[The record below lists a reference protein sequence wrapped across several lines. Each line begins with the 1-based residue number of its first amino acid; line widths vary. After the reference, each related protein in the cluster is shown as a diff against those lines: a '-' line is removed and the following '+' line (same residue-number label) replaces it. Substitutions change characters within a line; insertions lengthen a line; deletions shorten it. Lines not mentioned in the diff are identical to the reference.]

1 MSKLIYINSK
11 YVNFNNAKVHVNDRG
26 LQFGDSVYEVIA
38 FVNYKLLDIKF
49 HFQRLKFSLKE
60 LDIKYK
66 FTSNQLIK
74 IFKKLI
80 KNNSIKNGII
90 YLQITRGVQTREHLY
105 RDNLK
110 PTVIIYAQKKNF
122 NLPDKNFKGVY
133 AITHEDIRWSRVD
146 IKTTNLLPN
155 IMAEKIAHKK
165 NAYTA
170 ILIKNKKITEG
181 SHSNIWI
188 IKNKKIITH
197 PSNTDIL
204 KGVTRT
210 SLKLIIKKFNLKLS
224 EKSFTKK
231 QLLDSDEVF
240 LTSSGSFVTPVIKVD
255 SKLINNGKI
264 GIITSQLANLYFQS
278 FSDE

>member
-1 MSKLIYINSK
+1 M
-11 YVNFNNAKVHVNDRG
+11 
-26 LQFGDSVYEVIA
+26 QFGDSVYEVVA
-38 FVNYKLLDIKF
+38 VVNYKFLDLKF
-49 HFQRLKFSLKE
+49 HFQRLKFSLNE

-66 FTSNQLIK
+66 FTSTQLTE

-80 KNNSIKNGII
+80 YDNSIKNGII
-90 YLQITRGVQTREHLY
+90 YLQITRGVQVREHSY
-105 RDNLK
+105 RDKLE
-110 PTVIIYAQKKNF
+110 PTVIIYTQKKNF
-122 NLPDKNFKGVY
+122 NLPNKNFKGVNV
-133 AITHEDIRWSRVD
+133 ITHEDIRWSRVD

-170 ILIKNKKITEG
+170 ILIKDKRVTEG
-181 SHSNIWI
+181 CHSNIWI
-188 IKNKKIITH
+188 VKNKEIITH

-231 QLLDSDEVF
+231 QLYNSDEVF
-240 LTSSGSFVTPVIKVD
+240 LTGSGCFVTPVIKVD
-255 SKLINNGKI
+255 SKLINYGKV
-264 GIITSQLANLYFQS
+264 GSITSQLANLYFRS
-278 FSDE
+278 FSHE